1 LHTYQKEQQGIKEVL
16 ERVSTLFADHPDL
29 LKEFTFFLPDC
40 VQEQAKERLHRAAA
54 ESEARQVAAAAAAF
68 RQAKPQQPT
77 GFKLKGQQRHDSSE
91 PQFARRPI
99 SMQGSQKLI
108 DMTMP
113 HQVCYQYQSHLFS
126 DYFFSSGCYR
136 ITVSHILIS
145 LTSCFRFLLDVFH
158 RVGRRLNWAYVAK
171 LVRDRRFRQHLP
183 ARESHPG
190 MPELR
195 DSFSIVRRKL

>member
-54 ESEARQVAAAAAAF
+54 ESEARQVAAAAA
-68 RQAKPQQPT
+68 RQAKQQPT
-77 GFKLKGQQRHDSSE
+77 GFKLKGQQRHDPSE

-113 HQVCYQYQSHLFS
+113 HQVCFQYISHIFS
-126 DYFFSSGCYR
+126 DYMFFLWLLSNNRLSHH
-136 ITVSHILIS
+136 HILDIMRLAS
-145 LTSCFRFLLDVFH
+145 FLMCFIGWV
-158 RVGRRLNWAYVAK
+158 
-171 LVRDRRFRQHLP
+171 
-183 ARESHPG
+183 
-190 MPELR
+190 
-195 DSFSIVRRKL
+195 II